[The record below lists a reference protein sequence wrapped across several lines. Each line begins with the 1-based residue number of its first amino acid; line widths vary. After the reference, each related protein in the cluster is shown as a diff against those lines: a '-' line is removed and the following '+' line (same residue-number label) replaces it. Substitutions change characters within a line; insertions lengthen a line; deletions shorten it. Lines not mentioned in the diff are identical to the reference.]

1 MQPSVF
7 SVSSV
12 VNPAR
17 LALSRNFG
25 PTRPYRSSP
34 HDHPTIS
41 LIKTSTAIR
50 ACSRTKSCAEPP
62 TGSDSKK
69 NRAATSGI
77 SVDSAPKLRQ
87 NFKNNSQCTLYQN
100 SVLSATRIPHPSTI
114 RTTRGFGCS
123 ATMCSLPSL
132 MIPTPPPPNCP
143 LFSQLD

>member
-1 MQPSVF
+1 M
-7 SVSSV
+7 
-12 VNPAR
+12 
-17 LALSRNFG
+17 
-25 PTRPYRSSP
+25 
-34 HDHPTIS
+34 
-41 LIKTSTAIR
+41 IKLPKDFKA
-50 ACSRTKSCAEPP
+50 P
-62 TGSDSKK
+62 GNDSKK

-132 MIPTPPPPNCP
+132 MIPTPPPRIVHFFRNLTDKQEICVTK
-143 LFSQLD
+143 QRWAEK